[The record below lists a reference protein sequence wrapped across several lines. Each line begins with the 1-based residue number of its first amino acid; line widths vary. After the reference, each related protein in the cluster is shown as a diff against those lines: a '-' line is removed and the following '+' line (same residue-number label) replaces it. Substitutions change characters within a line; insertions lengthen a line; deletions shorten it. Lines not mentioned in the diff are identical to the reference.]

1 MSVSFLFPEL
11 SATGTIIDGN
21 SFLLESNKR
30 WPGSTALRWREYERD
45 TDVDIIINPDDMAVT
60 VSHFGDNKLI
70 SADGALDFEEAANI
84 AAWVRSLNPDQNLV
98 LRFTTSVFDGHTILT
113 PDITPQ
119 QVVDQWVNHRG
130 HDPYIEHPQYFH

>member
-21 SFLLESNKR
+21 GFLLESNKR

-60 VSHFGDNKLI
+60 VSHFRDNKLI

-84 AAWVRSLNPDQNLV
+84 AAWVRSLNPDPNLV
-98 LRFTTSVFDGHTILT
+98 LWFTTSVFDGHTILT